1 MKIVYDSEVDALRI
15 SLFDGKAIESE
26 EVLPDVI
33 LDYTEDGKVVSIEVL
48 NASKHIE
55 ELKDLDKLVHTG

>member
-1 MKIVYDSEVDALRI
+1 MKIVYDAEVDALRI

-55 ELKDLDKLVHTG
+55 ELNGLEKLVHTR